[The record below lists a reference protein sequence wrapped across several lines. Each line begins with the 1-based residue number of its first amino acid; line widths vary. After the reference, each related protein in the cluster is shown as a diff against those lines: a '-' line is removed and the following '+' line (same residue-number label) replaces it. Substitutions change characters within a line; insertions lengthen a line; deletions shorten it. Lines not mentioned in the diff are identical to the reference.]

1 MRSWPKPAPANY
13 HSQNRVIVPVMQH
26 TSLFVWASITMGHS
40 MRSTADKPV
49 LGILFMIGFCITAP
63 IMDGMAKLTP
73 TEVPVLQIVAARFG
87 VQVVILIPMAIMM
100 GVAMRPT
107 ARDGVRHLM
116 RGLMLLLATFC
127 FFSAIRYM
135 PIANAMAI
143 FFVEPF
149 ILTLMGGLLLGEQVG
164 PRRITACVIGF
175 IGALFVIQPSFQE
188 LGFVALL
195 PLGTAV
201 TFAAYMILTR
211 TMSDRQHPIALQA
224 YTALGASLL
233 ILPLIIGFEGTNN
246 PWLDP
251 VWPSEFAIMALLAVG
266 ILATISLLLLSV
278 ALKLAPTATIAPLQ
292 YLEIAGSVA
301 VGYFL
306 FRDFPDS
313 LTWLGIAII
322 VGSGLYVFARERRA
336 DLQRRPTPPV

>member
-1 MRSWPKPAPANY
+1 
-13 HSQNRVIVPVMQH
+13 
-26 TSLFVWASITMGHS
+26 MGHAPLFGGATLTMDYR

-73 TEVPVLQIVAARFG
+73 NEVPVLQIVAARFG
-87 VQVVILIPMAIMM
+87 VQVVILIPLAIMM

-107 ARDGVRHLM
+107 ARDVVGHLM

-266 ILATISLLLLSV
+266 ILATISHLLLSV

>member
-1 MRSWPKPAPANY
+1 MR
-13 HSQNRVIVPVMQH
+13 H
-26 TSLFVWASITMGHS
+26 TSLFVWASITLDHS

-73 TEVPVLQIVAARFG
+73 NEVPVLQIVAARFG

-107 ARDGVRHLM
+107 ARDVVGHLM

-266 ILATISLLLLSV
+266 ILATISHLLLSV

-301 VGYFL
+301 VGYIL
-306 FRDFPDS
+306 FQDFPDS

>member
-1 MRSWPKPAPANY
+1 
-13 HSQNRVIVPVMQH
+13 
-26 TSLFVWASITMGHS
+26 
-40 MRSTADKPV
+40 
-49 LGILFMIGFCITAP
+49 MIGFCITAP

-73 TEVPVLQIVAARFG
+73 NEVPVLQIVAARFG
-87 VQVVILIPMAIMM
+87 VQVVILIPLAIMM

-107 ARDGVRHLM
+107 ARDVVGHLM

-164 PRRITACVIGF
+164 PRRIIACVIGF

-233 ILPLIIGFEGTNN
+233 ILPLIVGFEGTNN

-251 VWPSEFAIMALLAVG
+251 VWPNQFAMMALLAVG
-266 ILATISLLLLSV
+266 ILATISHLLLSV

-301 VGYFL
+301 VGYVL
-306 FRDFPDS
+306 FQDFPDS

>member
-1 MRSWPKPAPANY
+1 
-13 HSQNRVIVPVMQH
+13 
-26 TSLFVWASITMGHS
+26 MGHAPLFGGATLTMDYR

-73 TEVPVLQIVAARFG
+73 NEVPVLQIVAARFG
-87 VQVVILIPMAIMM
+87 VQVVILIPLAIMM

-107 ARDGVRHLM
+107 ARDVVGHLM

-266 ILATISLLLLSV
+266 ILATISHLLLSV

-336 DLQRRPTPPV
+336 DLERRPTPPV

>member
-1 MRSWPKPAPANY
+1 
-13 HSQNRVIVPVMQH
+13 
-26 TSLFVWASITMGHS
+26 MGHAPLFGGATLTMDYR

-73 TEVPVLQIVAARFG
+73 NEVPVLQIVAARFG
-87 VQVVILIPMAIMM
+87 VQVVILIPLAIMM
-100 GVAMRPT
+100 GVAIRPT
-107 ARDGVRHLM
+107 ARDVVGHLM

-266 ILATISLLLLSV
+266 ILATISHLLLSV

>member
-1 MRSWPKPAPANY
+1 
-13 HSQNRVIVPVMQH
+13 
-26 TSLFVWASITMGHS
+26 
-40 MRSTADKPV
+40 
-49 LGILFMIGFCITAP
+49 
-63 IMDGMAKLTP
+63 
-73 TEVPVLQIVAARFG
+73 VLQIVAARFG
-87 VQVVILIPMAIMM
+87 VQVMILIPLAIMM

-107 ARDGVRHLM
+107 ARDVVGHLM

-149 ILTLMGGLLLGEQVG
+149 ILTLMGRLLLGEQVG
-164 PRRITACVIGF
+164 PRRVTACVIGF
-175 IGALFVIQPSFQE
+175 IGALFVIKPSFQE

-251 VWPSEFAIMALLAVG
+251 VWPSEFAMMALLAVG
-266 ILATISLLLLSV
+266 ILATISHLLLSV

>member
-1 MRSWPKPAPANY
+1 M
-13 HSQNRVIVPVMQH
+13 IVPVMQH
-26 TSLFVWASITMGHS
+26 TPLFDGASITMDHS

-73 TEVPVLQIVAARFG
+73 NEVPVLQIVAARFG
-87 VQVVILIPMAIMM
+87 VQVVILIPLAIMM

-107 ARDGVRHLM
+107 ARDVVGHLM

-164 PRRITACVIGF
+164 PRRIIACVIGF

-233 ILPLIIGFEGTNN
+233 ILPLIVGFEGTNN

-251 VWPSEFAIMALLAVG
+251 VWPNQFAMMALLAVG
-266 ILATISLLLLSV
+266 ILATISHLLLSV

-301 VGYFL
+301 VGYVL
-306 FRDFPDS
+306 FQDFPDS

>member
-1 MRSWPKPAPANY
+1 
-13 HSQNRVIVPVMQH
+13 
-26 TSLFVWASITMGHS
+26 

-73 TEVPVLQIVAARFG
+73 NEVPVLQIVAARFG

-107 ARDGVRHLM
+107 ARDVVGHLM

-201 TFAAYMILTR
+201 TFASYMILTR

-251 VWPSEFAIMALLAVG
+251 VWPSEFAMMALLAVG
-266 ILATISLLLLSV
+266 ILATISHLLLSV

-301 VGYFL
+301 VGYIL
-306 FRDFPDS
+306 FQDFPDS

>member
-1 MRSWPKPAPANY
+1 
-13 HSQNRVIVPVMQH
+13 
-26 TSLFVWASITMGHS
+26 MGHAPLFGGATLTMDYR

-73 TEVPVLQIVAARFG
+73 NEVPVLQIVAARFG
-87 VQVVILIPMAIMM
+87 IQVVILIPLAIMM

-107 ARDGVRHLM
+107 ARDVVGHLM

-266 ILATISLLLLSV
+266 ILATISHLLLSV

-336 DLQRRPTPPV
+336 DLERRPTPPV

>member
-1 MRSWPKPAPANY
+1 
-13 HSQNRVIVPVMQH
+13 
-26 TSLFVWASITMGHS
+26 

-73 TEVPVLQIVAARFG
+73 NEVPVLQIVAARFG

-100 GVAMRPT
+100 GVAMPPT
-107 ARDGVRHLM
+107 ARDVVGHLM
-116 RGLMLLLATFC
+116 RSLMLLLATFC

-266 ILATISLLLLSV
+266 ILATISHLLLSV

>member
-1 MRSWPKPAPANY
+1 MR
-13 HSQNRVIVPVMQH
+13 H
-26 TSLFVWASITMGHS
+26 TSLFVWASITMDHS

-73 TEVPVLQIVAARFG
+73 NEVPVLQIVAARFG
-87 VQVVILIPMAIMM
+87 VQVVILIPLAIMM

-107 ARDGVRHLM
+107 ARDVVGHLM

-149 ILTLMGGLLLGEQVG
+149 ILTLMGGLLLGEHVG
-164 PRRITACVIGF
+164 LRRITACFIGF

-266 ILATISLLLLSV
+266 ILATISHLLLSV

-336 DLQRRPTPPV
+336 DLERRPTPPV

>member
-1 MRSWPKPAPANY
+1 
-13 HSQNRVIVPVMQH
+13 
-26 TSLFVWASITMGHS
+26 
-40 MRSTADKPV
+40 
-49 LGILFMIGFCITAP
+49 
-63 IMDGMAKLTP
+63 
-73 TEVPVLQIVAARFG
+73 
-87 VQVVILIPMAIMM
+87 
-100 GVAMRPT
+100 
-107 ARDGVRHLM
+107 M
-116 RGLMLLLATFC
+116 RGLMLLSATFC

-246 PWLDP
+246 QWLDP
-251 VWPSEFAIMALLAVG
+251 VWPSEFAMMALLAVG
-266 ILATISLLLLSV
+266 ILATISHLLLSV

-301 VGYFL
+301 VGYIL
-306 FRDFPDS
+306 FQDFPDS

>member
-1 MRSWPKPAPANY
+1 
-13 HSQNRVIVPVMQH
+13 
-26 TSLFVWASITMGHS
+26 

-73 TEVPVLQIVAARFG
+73 NEVPVLQIVAARFG
-87 VQVVILIPMAIMM
+87 VQVVILIPLAIMM

-107 ARDGVRHLM
+107 ARDVVGHLM

-149 ILTLMGGLLLGEQVG
+149 ILTLMGGLLLGEHVG
-164 PRRITACVIGF
+164 LRRITACVIGF

-251 VWPSEFAIMALLAVG
+251 VWPSEFAMMALLAVG
-266 ILATISLLLLSV
+266 ILATISHLLLSV

>member
-1 MRSWPKPAPANY
+1 
-13 HSQNRVIVPVMQH
+13 
-26 TSLFVWASITMGHS
+26 

-73 TEVPVLQIVAARFG
+73 NEVPVLQIVAARFG
-87 VQVVILIPMAIMM
+87 VQVVILIPLAIMM

-107 ARDGVRHLM
+107 ARDIAGHLM
-116 RGLMLLLATFC
+116 RGLMLLSATFC

-251 VWPSEFAIMALLAVG
+251 VWPSGFAMMALLAVG
-266 ILATISLLLLSV
+266 ILATISHLLLSV
-278 ALKLAPTATIAPLQ
+278 AVKLAPTATIAPLQ

>member
-1 MRSWPKPAPANY
+1 
-13 HSQNRVIVPVMQH
+13 
-26 TSLFVWASITMGHS
+26 

-73 TEVPVLQIVAARFG
+73 NEVPVLQIVAARFG

-107 ARDGVRHLM
+107 ARDVVGHLM
-116 RGLMLLLATFC
+116 RGLMLLFATFC

-246 PWLDP
+246 PWLDA

-266 ILATISLLLLSV
+266 ILATISHLLLSV

-301 VGYFL
+301 VGYIL
-306 FRDFPDS
+306 FQDFPDS

-336 DLQRRPTPPV
+336 DLERRPTPPV

>member
-1 MRSWPKPAPANY
+1 
-13 HSQNRVIVPVMQH
+13 
-26 TSLFVWASITMGHS
+26 MGHAPLFGGATLTMDYR

-73 TEVPVLQIVAARFG
+73 NEVPVLQIVAARFG

-107 ARDGVRHLM
+107 ARDVVGHLM

-266 ILATISLLLLSV
+266 ILATISHLLLSV

>member
-1 MRSWPKPAPANY
+1 MRPCLVG
-13 HSQNRVIVPVMQH
+13 H
-26 TSLFVWASITMGHS
+26 LTMDHS

-73 TEVPVLQIVAARFG
+73 NEVPVLQIVAARFG
-87 VQVVILIPMAIMM
+87 VQVVILIPLAIMM

-107 ARDGVRHLM
+107 AGDVIGHLM

-164 PRRITACVIGF
+164 PRRIIACIIGF

-188 LGFVALL
+188 LGFVALF

-211 TMSDRQHPIALQA
+211 TMSDRQHPITLQA
-224 YTALGASLL
+224 YTALGASVL
-233 ILPLIIGFEGTNN
+233 ILPLIIGFDGTGN

-251 VWPSEFAIMALLAVG
+251 VWPSEFAMMTLLAVG
-266 ILATISLLLLSV
+266 IMATISHLLLSV

-301 VGYFL
+301 VGYIL
-306 FRDFPDS
+306 FQDFPDS

-336 DLQRRPTPPV
+336 DLERRPTPPV

>member
-1 MRSWPKPAPANY
+1 MD
-13 HSQNRVIVPVMQH
+13 QI
-26 TSLFVWASITMGHS
+26 

-73 TEVPVLQIVAARFG
+73 NEVPVLQIVAARFG
-87 VQVVILIPMAIMM
+87 VQVMILIPLAIMM

-107 ARDGVRHLM
+107 ARDIAGHLM
-116 RGLMLLLATFC
+116 RGLMLLSATFC

-251 VWPSEFAIMALLAVG
+251 VWPSEFAMMALLAVG
-266 ILATISLLLLSV
+266 ILATISHLLLSV

-301 VGYFL
+301 VGYIL
-306 FRDFPDS
+306 FQDFPDS

>member
-1 MRSWPKPAPANY
+1 
-13 HSQNRVIVPVMQH
+13 
-26 TSLFVWASITMGHS
+26 

-73 TEVPVLQIVAARFG
+73 NEVPVLQIVAARFG
-87 VQVVILIPMAIMM
+87 VQVVILIPLAIMM
-100 GVAMRPT
+100 GVAMRPK
-107 ARDGVRHLM
+107 ARDIAGHLM
-116 RGLMLLLATFC
+116 RGLMLLSATFC

-251 VWPSEFAIMALLAVG
+251 VWPSGFAMMALLAVG
-266 ILATISLLLLSV
+266 ILATISHLLLSV

>member
-1 MRSWPKPAPANY
+1 
-13 HSQNRVIVPVMQH
+13 
-26 TSLFVWASITMGHS
+26 

-73 TEVPVLQIVAARFG
+73 NEVPVLQIVAARFG

-100 GVAMRPT
+100 GVAMPPT
-107 ARDGVRHLM
+107 ARDVVGHLM
-116 RGLMLLLATFC
+116 RSLMLLLATFC

-143 FFVEPF
+143 FFVAPF

-188 LGFVALL
+188 LGFVTLL

-266 ILATISLLLLSV
+266 ILATISHLLLSV

-336 DLQRRPTPPV
+336 DLERRPTPPV

>member
-1 MRSWPKPAPANY
+1 
-13 HSQNRVIVPVMQH
+13 V
-26 TSLFVWASITMGHS
+26 MGHAPLFGGATLTMDYR

-73 TEVPVLQIVAARFG
+73 NEVPVLQIVAARFG
-87 VQVVILIPMAIMM
+87 VQVVILIPLAILM
-100 GVAMRPT
+100 GVAIRPT
-107 ARDGVRHLM
+107 ARDVVGHLM

-149 ILTLMGGLLLGEQVG
+149 ILTLMGGLMLGEQVG
-164 PRRITACVIGF
+164 PLRIIACIIGF

-188 LGFVALL
+188 LGFVALF

-211 TMSDRQHPIALQA
+211 TMSDRQHPITLQA
-224 YTALGASLL
+224 YTALGASVL
-233 ILPLIIGFEGTNN
+233 ILPLIIGFDGTGN

-251 VWPSEFAIMALLAVG
+251 VWPNEFAMMTLLAVG
-266 ILATISLLLLSV
+266 IMATISHLLLSV

-301 VGYFL
+301 VGYIL
-306 FRDFPDS
+306 FQDFPDS

-336 DLQRRPTPPV
+336 DLERRPTPPV

>member
-1 MRSWPKPAPANY
+1 
-13 HSQNRVIVPVMQH
+13 
-26 TSLFVWASITMGHS
+26 

-73 TEVPVLQIVAARFG
+73 NEVPVLQIVAARFG
-87 VQVVILIPMAIMM
+87 VQVVILIPLAIMM

-107 ARDGVRHLM
+107 ARDVIGHLM

-164 PRRITACVIGF
+164 PRRIIACIIGF

-188 LGFVALL
+188 LGFVALY

-211 TMSDRQHPIALQA
+211 TMSDRQHPPTLHA
-224 YTALGASLL
+224 YTALGESVLF
-233 ILPLIIGFEGTNN
+233 LPLIIGFDGRGN

-251 VWPSEFAIMALLAVG
+251 VWPNEFAMMTLLAVG
-266 ILATISLLLLSV
+266 IMATISHLLLSV

-301 VGYFL
+301 VGYIL
-306 FRDFPDS
+306 FQDFPDS

-336 DLQRRPTPPV
+336 DLERRPTPPV

>member
-1 MRSWPKPAPANY
+1 
-13 HSQNRVIVPVMQH
+13 
-26 TSLFVWASITMGHS
+26 MGHAPLFGGATLTMDYR

-73 TEVPVLQIVAARFG
+73 NEVPVLQIVAARFG
-87 VQVVILIPMAIMM
+87 VQVVILIPLAIMM

-107 ARDGVRHLM
+107 ARDVVGHLM

-149 ILTLMGGLLLGEQVG
+149 ILALMGGLLLGEQVG

-233 ILPLIIGFEGTNN
+233 NLPLIIGFEGTNN

-266 ILATISLLLLSV
+266 ILATISHLLLSV

-336 DLQRRPTPPV
+336 DLQRRPTTSV

>member
-1 MRSWPKPAPANY
+1 MGHAP
-13 HSQNRVIVPVMQH
+13 
-26 TSLFVWASITMGHS
+26 LFVGATLTMDYR

-73 TEVPVLQIVAARFG
+73 NEVPVLQIVAARFG

-107 ARDGVRHLM
+107 ARDVVGHLM

-266 ILATISLLLLSV
+266 ILATISHLLLSV

-336 DLQRRPTPPV
+336 DLERRPTPPV

>member
-1 MRSWPKPAPANY
+1 M
-13 HSQNRVIVPVMQH
+13 IVPVMAMRPCLVGH
-26 TSLFVWASITMGHS
+26 LTMDHS

-73 TEVPVLQIVAARFG
+73 NEVPVLQIVAARFG
-87 VQVVILIPMAIMM
+87 VQVVILIPLAILM
-100 GVAMRPT
+100 GVAIRPT
-107 ARDGVRHLM
+107 ARDVIGHLM

-164 PRRITACVIGF
+164 PRRIIACIIGF

-188 LGFVALL
+188 LGFVALF

-211 TMSDRQHPIALQA
+211 TMSDRQHPITLQA
-224 YTALGASLL
+224 YTALGASVL
-233 ILPLIIGFEGTNN
+233 ILPLIIGFDGTGN

-251 VWPSEFAIMALLAVG
+251 VWPNEFAMMTLLAVG
-266 ILATISLLLLSV
+266 IMATISHLLLSV

-301 VGYFL
+301 VGYIL
-306 FRDFPDS
+306 FQDFPDS

-336 DLQRRPTPPV
+336 DLERRPTPPV

>member
-1 MRSWPKPAPANY
+1 
-13 HSQNRVIVPVMQH
+13 
-26 TSLFVWASITMGHS
+26 

-73 TEVPVLQIVAARFG
+73 NEVPVLQIVAARFG
-87 VQVVILIPMAIMM
+87 VQVVILIPLAIMM

-107 ARDGVRHLM
+107 AGDVIGHLM

-164 PRRITACVIGF
+164 PRRIIACIIGF

-188 LGFVALL
+188 LGFVALF

-211 TMSDRQHPIALQA
+211 TMSDRQHPITLQA
-224 YTALGASLL
+224 YTALGASVL
-233 ILPLIIGFEGTNN
+233 ILPLIIGFDGTGN

-251 VWPSEFAIMALLAVG
+251 VWPSEFAMMTLLAVG
-266 ILATISLLLLSV
+266 IMATISHLLLSV

-301 VGYFL
+301 VGYIL
-306 FRDFPDS
+306 FQDFPDS

-336 DLQRRPTPPV
+336 DLERRPTPPV